1 MNGWTRLVV
10 AGYVAGCWLAR
21 KSFFVARKKGEK
33 MVDRSLKSFRDKNGI
48 TTKRPTSDNERFL
61 LFTPYLFCET
71 QATFKSY

>member
-48 TTKRPTSDNERFL
+48 TTTNDRRLTTREIFALYSLPFL
-61 LFTPYLFCET
+61 RNTGYL
-71 QATFKSY
+71 